1 LSGCD
6 GLLSYLFQGKVIL
19 YSLSHTQSV
28 MRRSIKRQGK
38 RKLKDRSTWH
48 TWIAKRVGVVSRIA

>member
-1 LSGCD
+1 M
-6 GLLSYLFQGKVIL
+6 L

-38 RKLKDRSTWH
+38 RKLKDRSTRH

>member
-1 LSGCD
+1 M
-6 GLLSYLFQGKVIL
+6 L